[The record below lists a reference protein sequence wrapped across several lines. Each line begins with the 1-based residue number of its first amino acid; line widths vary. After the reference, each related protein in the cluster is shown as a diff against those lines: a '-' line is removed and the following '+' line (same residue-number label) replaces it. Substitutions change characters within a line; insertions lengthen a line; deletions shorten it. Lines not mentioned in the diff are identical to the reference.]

1 MTPTNA
7 SNQREKL
14 LSHLLSGQPVTEDLG
29 RLMFGVRRNA
39 ARISELRKAGWD
51 IRTVLDE
58 NHCATWTIRDLRNP
72 RKAVQTTLPFEGS
85 ADR

>member
-1 MTPTNA
+1 MIPTNA

-29 RLMFGVRRNA
+29 RFLFGVRRNA
-39 ARISELRKAGWD
+39 ARISELRKQGYD
-51 IRTVLDE
+51 IKTVLDE

-72 RKAVQTTLPFEGS
+72 RKAIQGTLPFNGGAE
-85 ADR
+85 

>member
-1 MTPTNA
+1 MTPSNA
-7 SNQREKL
+7 SSQREKL

-51 IRTVLDE
+51 IKTVLDE
-58 NHCATWTIRDLRNP
+58 NHCATWSIRDLRNP
-72 RKAVQTTLPFEGS
+72 RKAIQTTLPFEGS

>member
-1 MTPTNA
+1 MIPTNA

-29 RLMFGVRRNA
+29 RLLFGVRRNA
-39 ARISELRKAGWD
+39 ARISELRKQGYD
-51 IRTVLDE
+51 IKTVLDE
-58 NHCATWTIRDLRNP
+58 NHCATWSIRDLRNP
-72 RKAVQTTLPFEGS
+72 RKAVQCELPFEGS